1 MLYSFIF
8 FHTTIQV
15 NDPEA
20 SLSNMS
26 NTINKKPCK
35 RTTQAGT
42 NHKILLN
49 SFFIY
54 TKILIFITFFFTKN
68 TFSLSFYFPTYTIL
82 KYDKNTRIR
91 VLYNTRIFSNDPI
104 WLPSFYS
111 RMVVPYFV
119 AFQRLNTL
127 YSMWPKVLQQVNKS
141 LYKL

>member
-15 NDPEA
+15 NDIEA

-54 TKILIFITFFFTKN
+54 TKILIFITFFYQKYIFIVIL
-68 TFSLSFYFPTYTIL
+68 FS
-82 KYDKNTRIR
+82 N
-91 VLYNTRIFSNDPI
+91 LYNTRIFSNDSNDPI

-127 YSMWPKVLQQVNKS
+127 QYVAKS
-141 LYKL
+141 IATGKKIPI